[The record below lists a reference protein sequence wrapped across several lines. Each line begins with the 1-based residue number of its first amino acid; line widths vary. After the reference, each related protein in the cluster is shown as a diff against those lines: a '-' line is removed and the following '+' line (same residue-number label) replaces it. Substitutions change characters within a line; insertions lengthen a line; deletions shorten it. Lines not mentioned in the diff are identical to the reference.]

1 MVTAVTSR
9 NARRYAAWPAVCAL
23 LALAGCA
30 GQGSVEDR
38 PAADAAEH
46 FARDVGSDPPAACGL
61 LAPQTRVKLE
71 DEHGPCVQALPG
83 SKVPHDAGS
92 VREVKVYGK
101 DAVAHLERDT
111 VFLARFD
118 DGWRVTAAG
127 CTPNGDRPYD
137 CDVEGS

>member
-9 NARRYAAWPAVCAL
+9 DTKRYAAWPAAWAL

-46 FARDVGSDPPAACGL
+46 FAQAVGPDPAAACGL
-61 LAPQTRVKLE
+61 LAPQTRLKLE
-71 DEHGPCVQALPG
+71 DEQGPCAQSLPE
-83 SKVPHDAGS
+83 SKVPQDAGS
-92 VREVKVYGK
+92 VRDVKVYGK
-101 DAVAHLERDT
+101 DAVVQLERDT